1 MKTGVCFL
9 SGDEVAEF
17 SPRVLDAL
25 RTPMET
31 GEVSIARSASHVR
44 YPARFQLVL
53 AANPCPCGRYGIA
66 GASCSCAPMSVRRYQ
81 QRLSG
86 PVLDRVDIHHLM
98 APSLLGQSE
107 ATAGDP
113 SAVVAERVQQ
123 ARERQQHR
131 LSELPWQLNAQVPGA
146 QLRKLP
152 APEGM
157 QLVDDAVR
165 RGQLSARG
173 VDKTVRLAWTL
184 ADLGGNDT
192 IRRSDLLMALN
203 FRSQVWGSAA

>member
-1 MKTGVCFL
+1 
-9 SGDEVAEF
+9 
-17 SPRVLDAL
+17 
-25 RTPMET
+25 
-31 GEVSIARSASHVR
+31 
-44 YPARFQLVL
+44 
-53 AANPCPCGRYGIA
+53 
-66 GASCSCAPMSVRRYQ
+66 MSVRRYQ

-113 SAVVAERVQQ
+113 SAIVAERVQQ

-131 LSELPWQLNAQVPGA
+131 LSELPWQLNSQVPGA

-152 APEGM
+152 TPEGM

-192 IRRSDLLMALN
+192 IRKSDLLMALN